1 MMNGRIHYL
10 DNIRSLIIVFV
21 VFFHAILPYVR
32 SSTWWYVNDPPAIPY
47 SFYYLVLLEPFLMPI
62 LFFIA
67 GLLAWP
73 AFERKGASLFMAS
86 KVKRLLFPFLLCTFL
101 FSPIMPFIRSSLR
114 AASLG
119 DHPPGFWRFWLKL
132 LASGARILT
141 GTPSTSADIIVSQY
155 WFLMLLFIFF
165 AGFSL
170 FAVVRKRAAGSSSDR
185 SPPEPGSRGGLL
197 GPIVLFGLGL
207 GFVYA
212 LICLFIDG
220 NLWVTLGNLWQIQ
233 PAKVPIN
240 LGFFLA
246 GIAVERRDL
255 MPGILAVARPGI
267 WLASA
272 AVISAAYLTTVIKTA
287 GIPDASLT
295 LVIASR
301 FLRIFFIISVSFWL
315 LTFFHRRINKSTPL
329 WRELSEN
336 SYNIY
341 LIHMVPQVVLQ
352 LLFLSWPAA
361 SPVKF
366 FSVSLLTLFVSYL
379 ASRFLVKKSST
390 ATVLSLV
397 LIFIV
402 MGLIFR

>member
-1 MMNGRIHYL
+1 MIDSRVRYL
-10 DNIRSLIIVFV
+10 DNIRSIIIVFV
-21 VFFHAILPYVR
+21 VFFHAILPYVLACP
-32 SSTWWYVNDPPAIPY
+32 WWYVNDPPAIPY

-73 AFERKGASLFMAS
+73 SYERKGARLFMAS
-86 KVKRLLFPFLLCTFL
+86 KVKRLLFPFLLCTLL

-114 AASLG
+114 AATLG

-132 LASGARILT
+132 LASGTKILS
-141 GTPSTSADIIVSQY
+141 GIPSTSADIIVSQY

-170 FAVVRKRAAGSSSDR
+170 VAVMRKRAVDPCSGHRPA
-185 SPPEPGSRGGLL
+185 EPGPRAGLF

-207 GFVYA
+207 GAVYA

-246 GIAVERRDL
+246 GIAIERNEL
-255 MPGILAVARPGI
+255 MPNLLAIARPGT
-267 WLASA
+267 WFASA
-272 AVISAAYLTTVIKTA
+272 ALITVAYLTTVTKTA
-287 GIPDASLT
+287 GNPDASLA

-301 FLRIFFIISVSFWL
+301 FLRIFFIISVSFSL
-315 LTFFHRRINKSTPL
+315 LTYFHRRINISTPL

-336 SYNIY
+336 SFNIY
-341 LIHMVPQVVLQ
+341 LIHMVPQVVIQ

-361 SPVKF
+361 SLVKF
-366 FSVSLLTLFVSYL
+366 VSVSLLTLFVSYL

-390 ATVLSLV
+390 ATVLTLV
-397 LIFIV
+397 FVFIV
-402 MGLIFR
+402 MGLIFP